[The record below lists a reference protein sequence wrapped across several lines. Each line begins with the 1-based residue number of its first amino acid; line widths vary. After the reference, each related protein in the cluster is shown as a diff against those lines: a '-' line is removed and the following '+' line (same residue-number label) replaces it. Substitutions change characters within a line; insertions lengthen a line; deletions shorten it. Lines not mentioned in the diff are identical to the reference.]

1 MGVSVPVIAHGGAL
15 ADLPG
20 GVKGYPLFTGG
31 GTERLDGVERL
42 AHIPPAGGRNVFRN
56 PILEGIAAVEKLLRL
71 AEGTHHRPRRL
82 GRLDRPELKDG
93 AARKNRAIDIKIGI
107 FRRRGD
113 QGDAAIL
120 DRFEQRLLLLFI
132 EILDLVEVEQN
143 AAASIKG
150 IPHGQRPP

>member
-20 GVKGYPLFTGG
+20 GVEGHLLLTGG
-31 GTERLDGVERL
+31 GTESLDGVERL

-56 PILEGIAAVEKLLRL
+56 PILEGIAAVKKLLRL
-71 AEGTHHRPRRL
+71 AKGAHHRPRHL

-113 QGDAAIL
+113 
-120 DRFEQRLLLLFI
+120 
-132 EILDLVEVEQN
+132 
-143 AAASIKG
+143 
-150 IPHGQRPP
+150 